1 MKKVKENA
9 SMIINGIIMGLSFG
23 IILIITDQANI
34 KKEQL
39 NLLLIVGLL
48 TLIISNYIHII
59 IHEIGHLIFGLLSGY
74 KFVSFRIA
82 SLMLIK
88 IDNKLNFKKFSLLGT
103 AGQCLMEPPKLVD
116 NKIPV
121 ILYNYGGVIMNTIA
135 SMITLILSYFSKNII
150 LLKYS
155 LELFSIIGIYFAL
168 TNGIPLKF
176 EINNDGLNAILLLK
190 NKDAQKSFWV
200 QLMVNA
206 EQTKGKRI
214 KNMPEEWFCL
224 PTNEKMKNDMTATM
238 GVLYCG
244 KLLDEH
250 KFKDAKEAI
259 NKVLKN
265 KNNITRIH
273 RSLLKV
279 NIIYCELL
287 EGNIEK
293 VLKLLTDSQK
303 KFMRATKS
311 FPSIIR
317 TEYAIA
323 RIIDKDTEKSNR
335 ILNNF
340 EQLKKKYPYKADI
353 ESEEELINI
362 IKNKEKNE

>member
-1 MKKVKENA
+1 MKKIKENS
-9 SMIINGIIMGLSFG
+9 SMIINGILMGLLFA

-34 KKEQL
+34 NQEQL
-39 NLLLIVGLL
+39 NLLLIVGVGLL
-48 TLIISNYIHII
+48 TLVISSYIHII

-88 IDNKLNFKKFSLLGT
+88 IDNKLNFKKFSLPGT
-103 AGQCLMEPPKLVD
+103 AGQCLMEPPELVD

-121 ILYNYGGVIMNTIA
+121 LLYNYGGVIMNTIV
-135 SMITLILSYFSKNII
+135 SIITLILAYASRNTV

-155 LELFSIIGIYFAL
+155 LELFSIIGIYCAL
-168 TNGIPLKF
+168 TNGIPLKS
-176 EINNDGLNAILLLK
+176 EINNDGLNAILLSK

-214 KNMPEEWFCL
+214 KDIPEEWFYL
-224 PTNEKMKNDMTATM
+224 PTDEEMKNDMTATM
-238 GVLYCG
+238 GTLYCG

-259 NKVLKN
+259 IKVLKN
-265 KNNITRIH
+265 LNDIH
-273 RSLLKV
+273 RYLLKADR
-279 NIIYCELL
+279 IYCELL
-287 EGNIEK
+287 EGNIENA
-293 VLKLLTDSQK
+293 VKLLTDSQK
-303 KFMRATKS
+303 KFMKAMKS

-323 RIIDKDTEKSNR
+323 TIIDKDTEKSNK

-340 EQLKKKYPYKADI
+340 EQVKKKYPYKADI
-353 ESEEELINI
+353 ESEEELIDI
-362 IKNKEKNE
+362 IKNKEKSE